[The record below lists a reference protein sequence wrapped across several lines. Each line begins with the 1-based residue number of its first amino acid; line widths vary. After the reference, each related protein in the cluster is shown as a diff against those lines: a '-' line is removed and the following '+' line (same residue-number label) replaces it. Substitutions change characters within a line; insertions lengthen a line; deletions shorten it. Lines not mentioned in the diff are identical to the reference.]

1 VRAAQKA
8 GRITAKVQDAAFEE
22 ANSLS
27 VITDTE
33 LALWKRAR
41 ALSKEVVRVDDF
53 DMHFGVTVAQS
64 SGKPTAS
71 LTKYAEAAE

>member
-1 VRAAQKA
+1 
-8 GRITAKVQDAAFEE
+8 
-22 ANSLS
+22 

>member
-1 VRAAQKA
+1 VRSAQKA
-8 GRITAKVQDAAFEE
+8 GRITAKAQDAIFEE
-22 ANSLS
+22 AKFLS

-41 ALSKEVVRVDDF
+41 VLSKEVVRVDDF

-64 SGKPTAS
+64 TGKPITG